1 MKNVKE
7 QELLTKVDSQFKLVV
22 MAAKRVKSLSHGAQ
36 RLTGEGDPN
45 LIRVALKE
53 IADGKIT
60 YANEHEEKK

>member
-1 MKNVKE
+1 MKEVN
-7 QELLTKVDSQFKLVV
+7 QMELMTKVDSQFKLVV

-53 IADGKIT
+53 IRQGKIT
-60 YANEHEEKK
+60 YENEKE